1 VSAGKVDWIIFD
13 AKKVLNGASDYIGKA
28 ANGNTIR
35 YLKVVIDHIDN
46 GKIVPKT
53 AFPVSF

>member
-1 VSAGKVDWIIFD
+1 MDWIIFD